1 MSQLKMHFI
10 DHYDSFSFNVVDW
23 LRRDL
28 TEIVI
33 NHLQF
38 DDLDAM
44 QRVYSDPQPIVI
56 SPGPHHPDDAEQTR
70 VLVESLLGVV
80 PILGICLGHQILGRI
95 GGFQIVRA
103 SAPFHGAAK
112 DIYPSQSNGLFR
124 AMPRPFGAATYN
136 SLKVQ
141 HGDNVDTDWQISA
154 QDTLGEIQGLT
165 WRKAGKYPAYG
176 LQFHPESFLTQN
188 ADILRSNWLEE
199 VRNFFHPT
207 PSLTHTSATAPLSMP
222 S

>member
-1 MSQLKMHFI
+1 MSKFKMHFI

-28 TEIVI
+28 PEIII
-33 NHLQF
+33 NHVQF
-38 DDLDAM
+38 DDQAAM
-44 QRVYSDPQPIVI
+44 QRVYSDPGPIVV
-56 SPGPHHPDDAEQTR
+56 SPGPHHADDARPTR
-70 VLVESLLGVV
+70 VLLESMLGIV

-95 GGFQIVRA
+95 GGLRIVRA
-103 SAPFHGAAK
+103 AAPFHGSAK
-112 DIYPSQSNGLFR
+112 DIYPCQANGLFQ
-124 AMPRPFGAATYN
+124 AMPRPFAAATYN
-136 SLKVQ
+136 SLIVKPGDKV
-141 HGDNVDTDWQISA
+141 NVDWQISA
-154 QDTLGEIQGLT
+154 LDMLGEIQALT
-165 WRKAGKYPAYG
+165 WRKAGRYPAFG